1 MAKPKCVIFF
11 FKKKEINNHL
21 SQFIRTIT
29 NDVSGLHSKFMLRF
43 GSSVHPNTSED
54 VEPNLAELF
63 WCSVP
68 THFPIPSGSVS
79 VLFFSRPYFV
89 RVAVPGQPFPFR
101 PSSVRCR
108 GRLYTCYTLTRFLRD
123 IRLRTVIDWTQ
134 LERYIMA
141 WPICGFP
148 WKIYMYSFCLLR
160 VLLAKRFFVIHI

>member
-1 MAKPKCVIFF
+1 MSVASIPNSCCVLV
-11 FKKKEINNHL
+11 HP
-21 SQFIRTIT
+21 FIRTLPRTLNRIWQ
-29 NDVSGLHSKFMLRF
+29 NCSGVLFPHIFRF
-43 GSSVHPNTSED
+43 QV
-54 VEPNLAELF
+54 VLF
-63 WCSVP
+63 LCCC
-68 THFPIPSGSVS
+68 
-79 VLFFSRPYFV
+79 FFSRPYFV

-160 VLLAKRFFVIHI
+160 VLLAKRFFVIHIYRIYRQQSDIIYKLSGIVFQYYNRKN